1 MLNHTRIQGLKPKT
15 TPYKV
20 ADRDGLY
27 LLIPPSGAKGW
38 RFDYRF
44 AGRRKT
50 LSFGPLK
57 DVTLAKARQRLA
69 DARAELADGRDP
81 SVVRRAEHQR
91 VKTAAANT
99 FEVVAR
105 EWLAKQIKLAP
116 ATVTKITWLFEGY
129 LFPQI
134 GRRPIGDVE
143 APELLGALQHIER
156 RGRHETAHR
165 TKQIAGQVFRYAI
178 ATGRATRDPSWDLRG
193 ALTPVKTTH
202 HAAVTEP
209 AAVGALLRAI
219 EGFHGAFH
227 VWQALRLAPL
237 LFVRP
242 GELRRAEWAEID
254 EAAKLWRIPAAKMK
268 AREPHL
274 VPLSR
279 QALEL
284 LRELRPLTGRDR
296 YLFPSVRTKLRPMS
310 DGTMNAALRRLGY
323 GHNEMTA
330 HGFRSLASTRLNEM
344 GFRADVIERQL
355 AHADKDTTRAAYN
368 RADYLTE
375 RVDMMQRWS
384 DELDRLREYRE
395 AGAA

>member
-1 MLNHTRIQGLKPKT
+1 MLNHTRIQGLKPKA

-27 LLIPPSGAKGW
+27 LLVHPSGAKGW
-38 RFDYRF
+38 RFDYRH

-81 SVVRRAEHQR
+81 SVVRRAERQR

-99 FEVVAR
+99 FEAVAR

-134 GRRPIGDVE
+134 GRRPIAQIE
-143 APELLGALQHIER
+143 APELLAALQHIER

-202 HAAVTEP
+202 HAAVTSP
-209 AAVGALLRAI
+209 AAIGALLRAI

-227 VWQALRLAPL
+227 VWQALRLAPM

-254 EAAKLWRIPAAKMK
+254 EEAKLWRIPEAKMK

-279 QALEL
+279 QALEI

-323 GHNEMTA
+323 GHDEMTA
-330 HGFRSLASTRLNEM
+330 HGFRAMASTRLNEM
-344 GFRADVIERQL
+344 GFRPDVIERQL
-355 AHADKDTTRAAYN
+355 AHAEKDTTRAAYN
-368 RADYLTE
+368 RADYLPE
-375 RVDMMQRWS
+375 RIEMMQAWA
-384 DELDRLREYRE
+384 DELDRLRDRRE
-395 AGAA
+395 AKAS

>member
-1 MLNHTRIQGLKPKT
+1 MLNHAAIARLKPKAK
-15 TPYKV
+15 PYKA

-27 LLIPPSGAKGW
+27 LLVKPSGVKGW

-50 LSFGPLK
+50 LSLGLLK
-57 DVTLAKARQRLA
+57 DVSLAKARAKLIDLRAALA
-69 DARAELADGRDP
+69 EGRDP
-81 SVVRRAEHQR
+81 SVGRRAER
-91 VKTAAANT
+91 ERLKTAASNT
-99 FEVVAR
+99 FEALAR
-105 EWLAKQIKLAP
+105 EWLAKQIRFAP
-116 ATVTKITWLFEGY
+116 ATTAKVTWLFEGY

-134 GRRPIGDVE
+134 GRRPIGEIE
-143 APELLGALQHIER
+143 APELLAALQHIER

-209 AAVGALLRAI
+209 AAIGSLLRAI
-219 EGFHGAFH
+219 EGFRGAFH

-254 EAAKLWRIPAAKMK
+254 EPAKLWRIPAAKMK

-284 LRELRPLTGRDR
+284 LRELRPLSGRGR
-296 YLFPSVRTKLRPMS
+296 YLFPSIRTDKRPMS

-323 GHNEMTA
+323 AHDEMTA

-344 GFRADVIERQL
+344 GFRPDVIERQL
-355 AHADKDTTRAAYN
+355 AHAERDTTRGAYN
-368 RADYLTE
+368 RAEYLPE
-375 RVDMMQRWS
+375 RVEMMQRWS
-384 DELDRLREYRE
+384 DYLDELR
-395 AGAA
+395 AATPTA